1 MIAVRAERGLTL
13 IELLIAM
20 TIGIIITGTIAQALA
35 LSSAHF
41 RRSQALAQMQEQAD
55 VALQFL
61 AEDIRHAGHWG
72 LAGDA
77 ALVAGRSISG
87 DDNPLT
93 LQQPARCSAQ
103 FALNLAHPVEVAAD
117 TARWACGLAPDTGND
132 SLVVRYASTD
142 TVAAQPHRLQ
152 VIASPNASRVIDN
165 GDYPLTGPPLT
176 ELLNLHVRGY
186 YIAPR
191 SSLFPEQPV
200 LRRLTLSALSTR
212 PTFIDEEISAGVE
225 RLVLRAAVDSTGDGF
240 ADLTLSANDPRLAQF
255 DANGAPLMPVLGIH
269 VTMVNRSADTHW
281 RTPAPQQLSL
291 AGRAWMA
298 PADGRL
304 RFVSEQ
310 FIPVHNAMRAL

>member
-132 SLVVRYASTD
+132 SLVVRYA
-142 TVAAQPHRLQ
+142 
-152 VIASPNASRVIDN
+152 
-165 GDYPLTGPPLT
+165 
-176 ELLNLHVRGY
+176 
-186 YIAPR
+186 PR
-191 SSLFPEQPV
+191 SSRFPEQPV